1 MFMFRVALIGPD
13 GCGKTTIARRLE
25 SSLTVPA
32 KYVYMG
38 VSLESSNLVLPT
50 TWLLLRWKKLR
61 GRRPDMAG
69 PPDPTRKP
77 RPPRG
82 LLRRAAAK
90 LKAALRLSNLV
101 GEEWFRQR
109 VISHYRR
116 RGRVVLSDRDFF
128 ADYYAH
134 DVAPPPAAE
143 PSVNGSARPLSSRIH
158 GYLLRRFYRRP
169 DLAIFLDAPAELL
182 YLRKAEGTVK
192 LLERRRQEYL
202 RLREVLPNFQ
212 TVDAARPLDEVA
224 AEVRERILEFYRL
237 REQAAPLSRRA
248 KPQVISW
255 EI

>member
-1 MFMFRVALIGPD
+1 MFRVALIGPD
-13 GCGKTTIARRLE
+13 GCGKTTLARGLE
-25 SSLTVPA
+25 SSLPVPA

-69 PPDPTRKP
+69 PPDPTLKRP
-77 RPPRG
+77 PPRG

-90 LKAALRLSNLV
+90 VKAALRLGNLV

-116 RGRVVLSDRDFF
+116 RGRIVLSDRDFF

-134 DVAPPPAAE
+134 DIAPPAAVA
-143 PSVNGSARPLSSRIH
+143 PDVNGSARPLSSRIH

-182 YLRKAEGTVK
+182 YRRKAEGTVE

-212 TVDAARPLDEVA
+212 TVDATRPLDEVA
-224 AEVRERILEFYRL
+224 ADVRQRILEFLHHRTH
-237 REQAAPLSRRA
+237 ATFGSR
-248 KPQVISW
+248 
-255 EI
+255 